1 LKKLH
6 PVISCIVCTGIAY
19 PPLYIIYPSEFPPKI
34 LQDPINHIPM
44 GLLFAFVLGKLYC
57 ALSGEKFPVRGVIVS
72 GLGLIMIA
80 GVVRMI
86 LER

>member
-1 LKKLH
+1 
-6 PVISCIVCTGIAY
+6 
-19 PPLYIIYPSEFPPKI
+19 
-34 LQDPINHIPM
+34 M